1 MLWKQ
6 VAYLAIFAGILGNAI
21 NREIRSVPA
30 IPEWAIYGLISA
42 AADSVF
48 VVGVLFFVGGRRGWL
63 TRPTDPGLLR
73 FLFPRQRH
81 LRIWSRVR
89 TVRWRRRRGRR
100 EETKP

>member
-63 TRPTDPGLLR
+63 SRPTDPGLLR
-73 FLFPRQRH
+73 FLFPRRG
-81 LRIWSRVR
+81 SRVFER
-89 TVRWRRRRGRR
+89 DADTGRWRRRRAPR
-100 EETKP
+100 P